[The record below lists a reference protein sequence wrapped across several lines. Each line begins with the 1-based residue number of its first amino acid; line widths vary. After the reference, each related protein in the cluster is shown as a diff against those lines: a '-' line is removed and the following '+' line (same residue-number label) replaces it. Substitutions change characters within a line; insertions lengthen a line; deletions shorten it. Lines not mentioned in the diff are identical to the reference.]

1 MLANMKIAS
10 RLMIGFGLLV
20 LVIAGLSTYS
30 VYSSRDVRETFT
42 NVVQLKE
49 AETLSQ
55 RAMKRLVEARMNIW
69 IALATDDQS
78 RWEKVDAALKI
89 AHERIDQL
97 LAKTVDP
104 GLLAKAKQLQAQLT
118 DYETKAQKLRAF
130 HGKTT
135 ALDTPE
141 AKAFADAAGASGVKV
156 DEIGEPLATDYLD
169 AAAARVSAAEG
180 TINTGIV
187 IAIIA
192 GVVSVLLG
200 IGLAMVAARSI
211 SKPVVGMTGAM
222 EKLAGGDKSVE
233 IPGVGRKD
241 EIGAMAATVQVFK
254 DNMIKADK
262 LAAEQEAE
270 RKVKE
275 KRAAALEALT
285 RDFEGK
291 VGKLVSIL
299 SSAATEMQATAQSMS
314 ATAEETNRQSM
325 AVASASEQASTNVQT
340 VASASEELAASIQE
354 IGKQVQ
360 RSSKI
365 SSQAVEDA
373 RKTDATV
380 RTLSEGAQ
388 KIGTV
393 IELIN
398 SIASQTNLLA
408 LNATIEAARAGDAGK
423 GFAVVAS
430 EVKSLAT
437 QTAKATEEV
446 ASHIAGIQEAT
457 KDAVGAIDG
466 ISKTIKEINEIA
478 ASIASAVEEQGA
490 ATQEIARNVQEAA
503 KGTQE
508 VSSNIVNVKQAATD
522 TGAAANEVLGA
533 AGQLSEQAEQLNSE
547 VGSFLQGVKAA

>member
-1 MLANMKIAS
+1 MFANMKIAT
-10 RLMIGFGLLV
+10 RLVLGFGLLV
-20 LVIAGLSTYS
+20 VVIAGLAGYS
-30 VYSSRDVRETFT
+30 VYSARGERNAFASVNR
-42 NVVQLKE
+42 LKE
-49 AETLSQ
+49 AEALDQ
-55 RAMKRLVEARMNIW
+55 RVQKRIFEGRVNIW
-69 IALATDDQS
+69 AGLGTEDAA
-78 RWEKVDAALKI
+78 RWEKVDAAFRLVHQHLDELQANVLNPKRLAAVKELQSAFTAYQASVEQLRPFTGKKDALQMPEVKAAIASGLGAARKI
-89 AHERIDQL
+89 DEVAEPLSEDFKGAAADRVAAAESASDFSNAVQL
-97 LAKTVDP
+97 LV
-104 GLLAKAKQLQAQLT
+104 
-118 DYETKAQKLRAF
+118 
-130 HGKTT
+130 
-135 ALDTPE
+135 
-141 AKAFADAAGASGVKV
+141 
-156 DEIGEPLATDYLD
+156 
-169 AAAARVSAAEG
+169 
-180 TINTGIV
+180 
-187 IAIIA
+187 
-192 GVVSVLLG
+192 GVVSVLLAVG
-200 IGLAMVAARSI
+200 MALMASRSI
-211 SKPVVGMTGAM
+211 SKPIVAMTTAM
-222 EKLAGGDKSVE
+222 QRLAGGDKSTE
-233 IPGVGRKD
+233 ITGLGRQD
-241 EIGAMAATVQVFK
+241 EIGAMAAAVQVFK
-254 DNMIKADK
+254 ENMIKAEA
-262 LAAEQEAE
+262 LAAEQASE
-270 RKVKE
+270 RQAKE
-275 KRAAALEALT
+275 KRAAAIEALT
-285 RDFEGK
+285 RSFEGK
-291 VGKLVSIL
+291 IGKLVSIL
-299 SSAATEMQATAQSMS
+299 SSAASEMQTTAQSMS

-340 VASASEELAASIQE
+340 VATASEELSASIHE

-446 ASHIAGIQEAT
+446 ASHIAQIQDAT

-490 ATQEIARNVQEAA
+490 ATQEISRNVQEAA

-508 VSSNIVNVKQAATD
+508 VSANITNVKQAATD
-522 TGAAANEVLGA
+522 TGAAANQVLGA

-547 VGSFLQGVKAA
+547 VGEFLSGVKAA